1 MTTTTRSSGARE
13 VGFIGDTVSVARRAI
28 RSIPRDPEMVIPALI
43 MPGFFFAANIGALQV
58 LVERTGEIDF
68 KAFQLP
74 VAIIF
79 AVTGISRA
87 ATLAMDIQSGYFDRL
102 VMTPVHR
109 MALLLGLMVA
119 DFAMVVALAIPVV
132 VMGLAVGVR
141 FESGILGVF
150 LFVFISGF
158 WGLVY
163 AGFPYTIA
171 LKTGNPAAV
180 NISFIIFMPFVFLTP
195 IWIPLDGMTTW
206 MATIARYNPVTYLLG
221 ALRSLVSVGWEWEV
235 IAYSVVAVVAV
246 GVISLSLA
254 LWALRGRVSRG

>member
-1 MTTTTRSSGARE
+1 
-13 VGFIGDTVSVARRAI
+13 
-28 RSIPRDPEMVIPALI
+28 
-43 MPGFFFAANIGALQV
+43 
-58 LVERTGEIDF
+58 
-68 KAFQLP
+68 
-74 VAIIF
+74 
-79 AVTGISRA
+79 
-87 ATLAMDIQSGYFDRL
+87 
-102 VMTPVHR
+102 
-109 MALLLGLMVA
+109 
-119 DFAMVVALAIPVV
+119 
-132 VMGLAVGVR
+132 
-141 FESGILGVF
+141 
-150 LFVFISGF
+150 VFISGF